1 MILSDTL
8 LKLPEKQF
16 SFFALFLP
24 LFQPPS
30 LPIFTLFSFF
40 TGGWGSNGL
49 RRWLSGKESACQ
61 CRRLM
66 RCGFDWSL
74 GWEDPLEEEMGL
86 QSHIL
91 AWKMS
96 WTEKPGGL
104 SVGLRIMECKWAG
117 CEQEDLIFLFPCL
130 PCDPLLPLFIPRFI
144 TPMNWCLFN
153 LWHTVIIRV
162 CTDPVL
168 FLGFPG
174 GSDSK
179 ESACNARVL
188 GSIPGLGRSAGE
200 GNGYPLQ
207 CSCLDIGAWW
217 ATVHGVKKSQ
227 TWLFCYSSL
236 YVSSLPSSPSPDS

>member
-74 GWEDPLEEEMGL
+74 GWEDPLEEEMGI

-130 PCDPLLPLFIPRFI
+130 PCDPLLPPFYPSIHYSNELVPFQSMTYCYNQSLHWPCFIF
-144 TPMNWCLFN
+144 
-153 LWHTVIIRV
+153 
-162 CTDPVL
+162 
-168 FLGFPG
+168 GFP
-174 GSDSK
+174 
-179 ESACNARVL
+179 
-188 GSIPGLGRSAGE
+188 
-200 GNGYPLQ
+200 
-207 CSCLDIGAWW
+207 WW
-217 ATVHGVKKSQ
+217 LRQ
-227 TWLFCYSSL
+227 
-236 YVSSLPSSPSPDS
+236 